1 MQKIKIGVIVMKWD
15 LSVFYKSVDYSF
27 IKNDLEHFLTKTK
40 KLVEN
45 CENKINESIDAET
58 AKKLFI
64 EIENILDGFSR
75 PMQFSSLLFSEDT
88 SNTKYQQLY
97 SLSSQYYSKI
107 QELLSPLNSEFA
119 KLSDEKLKSLSN
131 EIPEYSNFFNK
142 ILEEK
147 KHILSKDGEKILAA
161 TSISRRDAIAELY
174 EKITSS
180 YTFEIEI
187 DGKVQHL
194 TDSEIRSLRRSPDGE
209 LRKKAMK
216 TLFEKYE
223 KDNLVINGLYN
234 IVVKDYDTE
243 ARLRNYKKPISMR
256 NMENRVSDESVE
268 KLIEV
273 TVNNVDI
280 VHKYYEWKSEK
291 MNETLTP
298 ADIYAP
304 LNKSPKKY
312 SFEEAKEIVLDAYFE
327 FDEKAGKIVKEFFD
341 EKRIHSEISKGKM
354 GGAFCSYYTPK
365 IKPFVLVNF
374 TGQMSDV
381 MTLAHEL
388 GHGLHGTLSSKQT
401 FLNYHTPLT
410 MAEIASVFGEF
421 LVFEKLKNQL
431 TGEDKKFFI
440 ASKLEE
446 IFATMFRQNMFA
458 RFEIKS
464 HDLISKQGM
473 ATWDE
478 LSDIYEKE
486 LKLMFGNSVKIT
498 PEYRFEW
505 STIPHFYHTPF
516 YVYAYNYANC
526 LVIALYEK
534 YLEEGKTFVPKY
546 LELLESG
553 GKDKPE
559 RLLKK
564 VGININEEKFW
575 QKAFD
580 FLGKMLKEVVQ

>member
-1 MQKIKIGVIVMKWD
+1 MKWD
-15 LSVFYKSVDYSF
+15 LSVLYKNIDFSS
-27 IKNDLEHFLTKTK
+27 IKNDLEHFLTKAK

-45 CENKINESIDAET
+45 YENKINESIEAET
-58 AKKLFI
+58 VKKLLV
-64 EIENILDGFSR
+64 EIENILDGLSR
-75 PMQFSSLLFSEDT
+75 PMQFSSLLFAEDT

-97 SLSSQYYSKI
+97 SISSQYYSKI
-107 QELLSPLNSEFA
+107 EELLSPLNSEFA
-119 KLSDEKLKSLSN
+119 KLSDEKLNSLSN

-142 ILEEK
+142 ILDEK
-147 KHILSKDGEKILAA
+147 KHILSKDAEKILAA
-161 TSISRRDAIAELY
+161 TSISRRDAVSELY

-180 YTFEIEI
+180 YTFDIEI
-187 DGKVQHL
+187 DGKIQHL
-194 TDSEIRSLRRSPDGE
+194 TDSEIRSLRRSPDGQ

-216 TLFEKYE
+216 ILFEKYE
-223 KDNLVINGLYN
+223 KDSLVINGLYN

-243 ARLRNYKKPISMR
+243 ARLRNYKTPISMR

-268 KLIEV
+268 KLIDV
-273 TVNNVDI
+273 TVDNVDI
-280 VHKYYEWKSEK
+280 VHKYYKWKSEK

-304 LNKSPKKY
+304 LDKNQKKY
-312 SFEEAKEIVLDAYFE
+312 SFDEAKEIVLDAYFE
-327 FDEKAGKIVKEFFD
+327 FDEKAGKIVKEFFE

-354 GGAFCSYYTPK
+354 GGAFCSYYTPQ
-365 IKPFVLVNF
+365 IKPFVLLNF

-388 GHGLHGTLSSKQT
+388 GHGLHGSLSSRQT

-431 TGEDKKFFI
+431 KGEDKKFFI

-478 LSDIYEKE
+478 LSNIYEEE
-486 LKLMFGNSVKIT
+486 LKIMFGNSVKIT
-498 PEYRFEW
+498 PEYKFEW
-505 STIPHFYHTPF
+505 STIPHIFHTPF

-559 RLLKK
+559 KLLEK

-580 FLGKMLKEVVQ
+580 FLRKILEEVVQ

>member
-1 MQKIKIGVIVMKWD
+1 MKWD
-15 LSVFYKSVDYSF
+15 LSVLYKNIDFSS
-27 IKNDLEHFLTKTK
+27 IKNDLEHFLTKAK

-45 CENKINESIDAET
+45 YENKINESIEAET
-58 AKKLFI
+58 VKKLLV
-64 EIENILDGFSR
+64 EIENILDGLSR
-75 PMQFSSLLFSEDT
+75 PMQFSSLLFAEDT

-97 SLSSQYYSKI
+97 SISSQYYSKI
-107 QELLSPLNSEFA
+107 EELLSPLNSEFA
-119 KLSDEKLKSLSN
+119 KLSDEKLNSLSN

-142 ILEEK
+142 ILDEK
-147 KHILSKDGEKILAA
+147 KHILSKDAEKILAA
-161 TSISRRDAIAELY
+161 TSISRRDAVSELY

-180 YTFEIEI
+180 YTFDIEI
-187 DGKVQHL
+187 DGKIQHL
-194 TDSEIRSLRRSPDGE
+194 TDSEIRSLRRSPDGQ

-216 TLFEKYE
+216 ILFEKYE

-243 ARLRNYKKPISMR
+243 ARLRNYKTPISMR

-268 KLIEV
+268 KLIDV
-273 TVNNVDI
+273 TVDNVDI
-280 VHKYYEWKSEK
+280 VHKYYKWKSEK

-304 LNKSPKKY
+304 LDKNQKKY
-312 SFEEAKEIVLDAYFE
+312 SFDEAKEIVLDAYFE
-327 FDEKAGKIVKEFFD
+327 FDEKAGKIVKEFFE

-354 GGAFCSYYTPK
+354 GGAFCSYYTPQ
-365 IKPFVLVNF
+365 IKPFVLLNF

-388 GHGLHGTLSSKQT
+388 GHGLHGSLSSRQT

-431 TGEDKKFFI
+431 KGEDKKFFI

-478 LSDIYEKE
+478 LSNIYEEE
-486 LKLMFGNSVKIT
+486 LKIMFGNSVKIT
-498 PEYRFEW
+498 PEYKFEW
-505 STIPHFYHTPF
+505 STIPHIFHTPF

-559 RLLKK
+559 KLLEK

-580 FLGKMLKEVVQ
+580 FLRKILEEVVQ

>member
-1 MQKIKIGVIVMKWD
+1 MKWD
-15 LSVFYKSVDYSF
+15 LSVLYKNIDFSS
-27 IKNDLEHFLTKTK
+27 IKNDLEHFLTKAK

-45 CENKINESIDAET
+45 YENKINESIEAET
-58 AKKLFI
+58 VKKLLV
-64 EIENILDGFSR
+64 EIENILDGLSR
-75 PMQFSSLLFSEDT
+75 PMQFSSLLFAEDT

-97 SLSSQYYSKI
+97 SISSQYYSKI
-107 QELLSPLNSEFA
+107 EELLSPLNSEFA
-119 KLSDEKLKSLSN
+119 KLSDEKLNSLSN

-142 ILEEK
+142 ILDEK
-147 KHILSKDGEKILAA
+147 KHILSKDAEKILAA
-161 TSISRRDAIAELY
+161 TSISRRDAVSELY

-180 YTFEIEI
+180 YTFDIEI
-187 DGKVQHL
+187 DGKIQHL
-194 TDSEIRSLRRSPDGE
+194 TDSEIRSLRRSPDGQ

-216 TLFEKYE
+216 ILFEKYE
-223 KDNLVINGLYN
+223 KDSLVINGLYN

-243 ARLRNYKKPISMR
+243 ARLRNYKTPISMR

-268 KLIEV
+268 KLIDV
-273 TVNNVDI
+273 TVDNVDI
-280 VHKYYEWKSEK
+280 VHKYYKWKSEK

-304 LNKSPKKY
+304 LDKNQKKY
-312 SFEEAKEIVLDAYFE
+312 SFDEAKEIVLDAYFE
-327 FDEKAGKIVKEFFD
+327 FDEKAGKIVKEFFE

-354 GGAFCSYYTPK
+354 GGAFCSYYTPQ

-388 GHGLHGTLSSKQT
+388 GHGLHGSLSSRQT

-431 TGEDKKFFI
+431 KGEDKKFFI

-478 LSDIYEKE
+478 LSNIYEEE
-486 LKLMFGNSVKIT
+486 LKIMFGNSVKIT
-498 PEYRFEW
+498 PEYKFEW
-505 STIPHFYHTPF
+505 STIPHIFHTPF

-559 RLLKK
+559 KLLEK

-580 FLGKMLKEVVQ
+580 FLRKILEEVVQ

>member
-1 MQKIKIGVIVMKWD
+1 MKWD
-15 LSVFYKSVDYSF
+15 LSVLYKNIDFSS
-27 IKNDLEHFLTKTK
+27 IKNDLEHFLTKAK

-45 CENKINESIDAET
+45 YENKINESIEAET
-58 AKKLFI
+58 VKKLLV
-64 EIENILDGFSR
+64 EIENILDGLSR
-75 PMQFSSLLFSEDT
+75 PMQFSSLLFAEDT

-97 SLSSQYYSKI
+97 SISSQYYSKI
-107 QELLSPLNSEFA
+107 EELLSPLNSEFA

-142 ILEEK
+142 ILDEK
-147 KHILSKDGEKILAA
+147 KHILSKDAEKILAA
-161 TSISRRDAIAELY
+161 TSISRRDAVSELY

-180 YTFEIEI
+180 YTFDIEI
-187 DGKVQHL
+187 DGKIQHL
-194 TDSEIRSLRRSPDGE
+194 TDSEIRSLRRSPDGQ

-216 TLFEKYE
+216 ILFEKYE

-243 ARLRNYKKPISMR
+243 ARLRNYKTPISMR

-268 KLIEV
+268 KLIDV
-273 TVNNVDI
+273 TVDNVDI
-280 VHKYYEWKSEK
+280 VHKYYKWKSEK

-304 LNKSPKKY
+304 LDKNQKKY
-312 SFEEAKEIVLDAYFE
+312 SFDEAKEIVLDAYFE
-327 FDEKAGKIVKEFFD
+327 FDEKAGKIVKEFFE

-354 GGAFCSYYTPK
+354 GGAFCSYYTPQ

-388 GHGLHGTLSSKQT
+388 GHGLHGSLSSRQT

-431 TGEDKKFFI
+431 KGEDKKFFI

-478 LSDIYEKE
+478 LSNIYEEE
-486 LKLMFGNSVKIT
+486 LKIMFGNSVKIT
-498 PEYRFEW
+498 PEYKFEW
-505 STIPHFYHTPF
+505 STIPHIFHTPF

-559 RLLKK
+559 KLLEK

-580 FLGKMLKEVVQ
+580 FLRKMLEEVIQ

>member
-1 MQKIKIGVIVMKWD
+1 MKWD
-15 LSVFYKSVDYSF
+15 LSVLYKNIDFSS
-27 IKNDLEHFLTKTK
+27 IKNDLEQFLTKAK

-45 CENKINESIDAET
+45 YENKINESIEAET
-58 AKKLFI
+58 VKKLLV
-64 EIENILDGFSR
+64 EIENILDGLSR
-75 PMQFSSLLFSEDT
+75 PMQFSSLLFAEDT

-97 SLSSQYYSKI
+97 SISSQYYSKI
-107 QELLSPLNSEFA
+107 EELLSPLNSEFA

-131 EIPEYSNFFNK
+131 EITEYSNFFNK
-142 ILEEK
+142 ILDEK
-147 KHILSKDGEKILAA
+147 KHILSKDAEKILAA
-161 TSISRRDAIAELY
+161 TSISRRDAVSELY

-180 YTFEIEI
+180 YTFDIEI
-187 DGKVQHL
+187 DGKIQHL
-194 TDSEIRSLRRSPDGE
+194 TDSEIRSLRRSPDGQ

-216 TLFEKYE
+216 ILFEKYE

-243 ARLRNYKKPISMR
+243 ARLRNYKTPISMR

-268 KLIEV
+268 KLIDV
-273 TVNNVDI
+273 TVDNVDI
-280 VHKYYEWKSEK
+280 VHKYYKWKSEK
-291 MNETLTP
+291 MNESLTP

-304 LNKSPKKY
+304 LDKNQKKY
-312 SFEEAKEIVLDAYFE
+312 SFDEAKEIVLDAYFE
-327 FDEKAGKIVKEFFD
+327 FDEKAGKIVKEFFE
-341 EKRIHSEISKGKM
+341 EKRIHSKISKGKM
-354 GGAFCSYYTPK
+354 GGAFCSYYTPQ

-388 GHGLHGTLSSKQT
+388 GHGLHGSLSSKQT

-431 TGEDKKFFI
+431 KGEDKKFFI

-478 LSDIYEKE
+478 LSNIYEEE
-486 LKLMFGNSVKIT
+486 LKIMFGNSVKIT
-498 PEYRFEW
+498 PEYKFEW
-505 STIPHFYHTPF
+505 STIPHIFHTPF

-559 RLLKK
+559 KLLEK

-580 FLGKMLKEVVQ
+580 FLRKMLEEVIQ

>member
-1 MQKIKIGVIVMKWD
+1 MKWD
-15 LSVFYKSVDYSF
+15 LSVLYKNIDFSS
-27 IKNDLEHFLTKTK
+27 IKNDLEHFLTKAK

-45 CENKINESIDAET
+45 YENKINESIEAET
-58 AKKLFI
+58 VKKLLV
-64 EIENILDGFSR
+64 EIENILDGLSR
-75 PMQFSSLLFSEDT
+75 PMQFSSLLFAEDT

-97 SLSSQYYSKI
+97 SISSQYYSKI
-107 QELLSPLNSEFA
+107 EELLSPLNSEFA
-119 KLSDEKLKSLSN
+119 KLSDEKLNSLSN

-142 ILEEK
+142 ILDEK
-147 KHILSKDGEKILAA
+147 KHILSKDAEKILAA
-161 TSISRRDAIAELY
+161 TSISRRDAVSELY

-180 YTFEIEI
+180 YTFDIEI
-187 DGKVQHL
+187 DGKIQHL
-194 TDSEIRSLRRSPDGE
+194 TDSEIRSLRRSPDGQ

-216 TLFEKYE
+216 ILFEKYE
-223 KDNLVINGLYN
+223 KDSLVINGLYN

-243 ARLRNYKKPISMR
+243 ARLRNYKTPISMR

-268 KLIEV
+268 KLIDV
-273 TVNNVDI
+273 TVDNVDI
-280 VHKYYEWKSEK
+280 VHKYYKWKSEK

-304 LNKSPKKY
+304 LDKNQKKY
-312 SFEEAKEIVLDAYFE
+312 SFDEAKEIVLDAYFE
-327 FDEKAGKIVKEFFD
+327 FDEKAGKIVKEFFE

-354 GGAFCSYYTPK
+354 GGAFCSYYTPQ

-388 GHGLHGTLSSKQT
+388 GHGLHGSLSSKQT

-431 TGEDKKFFI
+431 KGEDKKFFI

-478 LSDIYEKE
+478 LSNIYEEE
-486 LKLMFGNSVKIT
+486 LKIMFGNSVKIT
-498 PEYRFEW
+498 PEYKFEW
-505 STIPHFYHTPF
+505 STIPHIFHTPF

-559 RLLKK
+559 KLLEK

-580 FLGKMLKEVVQ
+580 FLRKILEEVVQ

>member
-27 IKNDLEHFLTKTK
+27 IKSDLEHFLTKTK

-58 AKKLFI
+58 AKKFFI

-97 SLSSQYYSKI
+97 SISSQYYSKI
-107 QELLSPLNSEFA
+107 KELLSPLNSEFA

-327 FDEKAGKIVKEFFD
+327 FDEKAGKIIKEFFD

-401 FLNYHTPLT
+401 FLNYETPLT

-464 HDLISKQGM
+464 HNLISKQGM

-580 FLGKMLKEVVQ
+580 FLEKMLKEVVQ

>member
-1 MQKIKIGVIVMKWD
+1 MKWD
-15 LSVFYKSVDYSF
+15 LSVLYKNIDFSS
-27 IKNDLEHFLTKTK
+27 IKNDLEHFLTKAK

-45 CENKINESIDAET
+45 YENKINESIEAET
-58 AKKLFI
+58 VKKLLV
-64 EIENILDGFSR
+64 EIENILDGLSR
-75 PMQFSSLLFSEDT
+75 PMQFSSLLFAEDT

-97 SLSSQYYSKI
+97 SISSQYYSKI
-107 QELLSPLNSEFA
+107 EELLSPLNSEFA

-131 EIPEYSNFFNK
+131 EITEYSNFFNK
-142 ILEEK
+142 ILDEK
-147 KHILSKDGEKILAA
+147 KHILSKDAEKILAA
-161 TSISRRDAIAELY
+161 TSISRRDAVSELY

-180 YTFEIEI
+180 YTFDIEI
-187 DGKVQHL
+187 DGKIQHL

-216 TLFEKYE
+216 ILFEKYE

-243 ARLRNYKKPISMR
+243 ARLRSYKTPISMR

-268 KLIEV
+268 KLIDV
-273 TVNNVDI
+273 TVDNVDI
-280 VHKYYEWKSEK
+280 VHKYYKWKSEK
-291 MNETLTP
+291 MNESLTP

-304 LNKSPKKY
+304 LDKNQKKY
-312 SFEEAKEIVLDAYFE
+312 SFDEAKEIVLDAYFE
-327 FDEKAGKIVKEFFD
+327 FDEKAGKIVKEFFE

-354 GGAFCSYYTPK
+354 GGAFCSYYTPQ
-365 IKPFVLVNF
+365 IKPFVLLNF

-388 GHGLHGTLSSKQT
+388 GHGLHGSLSSRQT

-431 TGEDKKFFI
+431 KGEDKKFFI

-478 LSDIYEKE
+478 LSNIYEEE
-486 LKLMFGNSVKIT
+486 LKIMFGNSVKIT
-498 PEYRFEW
+498 PEYKFEW
-505 STIPHFYHTPF
+505 STIPHIFHTPF

-559 RLLKK
+559 KLLEK

-580 FLGKMLKEVVQ
+580 FLRKILEEVVQ

>member
-1 MQKIKIGVIVMKWD
+1 MKWD
-15 LSVFYKSVDYSF
+15 LSVLYKNIDFSS
-27 IKNDLEHFLTKTK
+27 IKNDLEQFLTKAK

-45 CENKINESIDAET
+45 YENKINESIEAET
-58 AKKLFI
+58 VKKLLV
-64 EIENILDGFSR
+64 EIENILDGLSR
-75 PMQFSSLLFSEDT
+75 PMQFSSLLFAEDT

-97 SLSSQYYSKI
+97 SISSQYYSKI
-107 QELLSPLNSEFA
+107 EELLSPLNSEFA

-131 EIPEYSNFFNK
+131 EITEYSNFFNK
-142 ILEEK
+142 ILDEK
-147 KHILSKDGEKILAA
+147 KHILSKDAEKILAA
-161 TSISRRDAIAELY
+161 TSISRRDAVSELY

-180 YTFEIEI
+180 YTFDIEI
-187 DGKVQHL
+187 DGKIQHL
-194 TDSEIRSLRRSPDGE
+194 TDSEIRSLRRSPDGQ

-216 TLFEKYE
+216 ILFEKYE
-223 KDNLVINGLYN
+223 KDSLVINGLYN

-243 ARLRNYKKPISMR
+243 ARLRNYKTPISMR

-268 KLIEV
+268 KLIDV
-273 TVNNVDI
+273 TVDNVDI
-280 VHKYYEWKSEK
+280 VHKYYKWKSEK

-304 LNKSPKKY
+304 LDKNQKKY
-312 SFEEAKEIVLDAYFE
+312 SFDEAKEIVLDAYFE
-327 FDEKAGKIVKEFFD
+327 FDEKAGKIVKEFFE

-354 GGAFCSYYTPK
+354 GGAFCSYYTPQ
-365 IKPFVLVNF
+365 IKPFVLLNF

-388 GHGLHGTLSSKQT
+388 GHGLHGSLSSRQT

-431 TGEDKKFFI
+431 KGEDKKFFI

-478 LSDIYEKE
+478 LSNIYEEE
-486 LKLMFGNSVKIT
+486 LKIMFGNSVKIT
-498 PEYRFEW
+498 PEYKFEW
-505 STIPHFYHTPF
+505 STIPHIFHTPF

-559 RLLKK
+559 KLLEK

-580 FLGKMLKEVVQ
+580 FLRKILEEVVQ

>member
-1 MQKIKIGVIVMKWD
+1 MKWD
-15 LSVFYKSVDYSF
+15 LSVLYKKIDFSS
-27 IKNDLEHFLTKTK
+27 IKNDLEHFLTKAK

-45 CENKINESIDAET
+45 YENKINESIEAET
-58 AKKLFI
+58 VKKLLV
-64 EIENILDGFSR
+64 EIENILDGLSR
-75 PMQFSSLLFSEDT
+75 PMQFSSLLFAEDT

-97 SLSSQYYSKI
+97 SISSQYYSKI
-107 QELLSPLNSEFA
+107 EELLSPLNSEFA
-119 KLSDEKLKSLSN
+119 KLSDEKLNSLSN

-142 ILEEK
+142 ILDEK
-147 KHILSKDGEKILAA
+147 KHILSKDAEKILAA
-161 TSISRRDAIAELY
+161 TSISRRDAVSELY

-180 YTFEIEI
+180 YTFDIEI
-187 DGKVQHL
+187 DGKIQHL
-194 TDSEIRSLRRSPDGE
+194 TDSEIRSLRRSPDGQ

-216 TLFEKYE
+216 ILFEKYE
-223 KDNLVINGLYN
+223 KDSLVINGLYN

-243 ARLRNYKKPISMR
+243 ARLRNYKTPISMR

-268 KLIEV
+268 KLIDV
-273 TVNNVDI
+273 TVDNVDI
-280 VHKYYEWKSEK
+280 VHKYYKWKSEK

-304 LNKSPKKY
+304 LDKNQKKY
-312 SFEEAKEIVLDAYFE
+312 SFDEAKEIVLDAYFE
-327 FDEKAGKIVKEFFD
+327 FDEKAGKIVKEFFE

-354 GGAFCSYYTPK
+354 GGAFCSYYTPQ
-365 IKPFVLVNF
+365 IKPFVLLNF

-388 GHGLHGTLSSKQT
+388 GHGLHGSLSSRQT

-431 TGEDKKFFI
+431 KGEDKKFFI

-478 LSDIYEKE
+478 LSNIYEEE
-486 LKLMFGNSVKIT
+486 LKIMFGNSVKIT
-498 PEYRFEW
+498 PEYKFEW
-505 STIPHFYHTPF
+505 STIPHIFHTPF

-559 RLLKK
+559 KLLEK

-580 FLGKMLKEVVQ
+580 FLRKILEEVVQ

>member
-1 MQKIKIGVIVMKWD
+1 MKWD

-341 EKRIHSEISKGKM
+341 GKRIHSEISKGKM

>member
-1 MQKIKIGVIVMKWD
+1 MKWD
-15 LSVFYKSVDYSF
+15 LSVLYKNIDFSS
-27 IKNDLEHFLTKTK
+27 IKNDLEQFLTKAK

-45 CENKINESIDAET
+45 YENKINESIEAET
-58 AKKLFI
+58 VKKLLV
-64 EIENILDGFSR
+64 EIENILDGLSR
-75 PMQFSSLLFSEDT
+75 PMQFSSLLFAEDT

-97 SLSSQYYSKI
+97 SISSQYYSKI
-107 QELLSPLNSEFA
+107 EELLSPLNSEFA

-131 EIPEYSNFFNK
+131 EITEYSNFFNK
-142 ILEEK
+142 ILDEK
-147 KHILSKDGEKILAA
+147 KHILSKDAEKILAA
-161 TSISRRDAIAELY
+161 TSISRRDAVSELY

-180 YTFEIEI
+180 YTFDIEI
-187 DGKVQHL
+187 DGKIQHL
-194 TDSEIRSLRRSPDGE
+194 TDSEIRSLRRSPDGQ

-216 TLFEKYE
+216 ILFEKYE
-223 KDNLVINGLYN
+223 KDSLVINGLYN

-243 ARLRNYKKPISMR
+243 ARLRSYKTPISMR

-268 KLIEV
+268 KLIDV
-273 TVNNVDI
+273 TVDNVDI
-280 VHKYYEWKSEK
+280 VHKYYKWKSEK
-291 MNETLTP
+291 MNESLTP

-304 LNKSPKKY
+304 LDKNQKKY
-312 SFEEAKEIVLDAYFE
+312 SFDEAKEIVLDAYFE
-327 FDEKAGKIVKEFFD
+327 FDEKAGKIVKEFFE

-354 GGAFCSYYTPK
+354 GGAFCSYYTPQ

-388 GHGLHGTLSSKQT
+388 GHGLHGSLSSKQT

-431 TGEDKKFFI
+431 KGEDKKFFI

-478 LSDIYEKE
+478 LSNIYEEE
-486 LKLMFGNSVKIT
+486 LKIMFGNSVKIT
-498 PEYRFEW
+498 PEYKFEW
-505 STIPHFYHTPF
+505 STIPHIFHTPF

-559 RLLKK
+559 KLLEK

-580 FLGKMLKEVVQ
+580 FLRKILEEVVQ

>member
-45 CENKINESIDAET
+45 CENKINET

-341 EKRIHSEISKGKM
+341 GKRIHSEISKGKM

-473 ATWDE
+473 APWDE
-478 LSDIYEKE
+478 LSDIYEEE

-546 LELLESG
+546 LELLESR